1 MQDNAGLSKRRKE
14 REMKPNIRIVVLI
27 ALLAVI
33 ASGAVAAI
41 SVFGGTAA
49 EANTEVIEFEVAEN
63 TTKFVFDEAPVH
75 EDGLPAYGNSFI
87 TQGYIYPEGT
97 LNGSN
102 GVLPDGSPEFPEEV
116 IGEWICRGWFIGDGA
131 HTTAGPIVIT
141 TQTYQFG
148 EEYGN
153 ATIVSDG
160 YELAEVSKEVKRAI
174 TGGTGQYQM
183 ARGEVT
189 QELLGFTEQTG
200 VNLRFT
206 VEAKLKP

>member
-1 MQDNAGLSKRRKE
+1 
-14 REMKPNIRIVVLI
+14 MKSSIRIVSLI

-33 ASGAVAAI
+33 VSGAAVAI

-49 EANTEVIEFEVAEN
+49 AANTEVTKFDVAEN
-63 TTKFVFDEAPVH
+63 HTKFAFDEAPVH
-75 EDGLPAYGNSFI
+75 EDGLPAYGNPFI

-102 GVLPDGSPEFPEEV
+102 GALEDGSPEFPDEV
-116 IGEWICRGWFIGDGA
+116 IGEWVCRGWFIGDGA
-131 HTTAGPIVIT
+131 HTTTGPMVIT
-141 TQTYQFG
+141 TQIYQLEG
-148 EEYGN
+148 DYGDV
-153 ATIVSDG
+153 TITSEG
-160 YELAEVSKEVKRAI
+160 YESSEINQETKRAI

-189 QELLGFTEQTG
+189 QELLGFTEHMG

>member
-1 MQDNAGLSKRRKE
+1 
-14 REMKPNIRIVVLI
+14 MKPDIRIVGLI

-33 ASGAVAAI
+33 ASGAIAAT
-41 SVFGGTAA
+41 SVFGRAAA

-87 TQGYIYPEGT
+87 IQGYTYPEGT

-102 GVLPDGSPEFPEEV
+102 GALDDGSPEFPDEV

-131 HTTAGPIVIT
+131 HTTTGPVVIT
-141 TQTYQFG
+141 TQTYQFD

-153 ATIVSDG
+153 ATLVSDG
-160 YELAEVSKEVKRAI
+160 YELADVNEQVKRAI
-174 TGGTGQYQM
+174 TGGTGPYAL

-189 QELLGFTEQTG
+189 QELLGLTEQMR
-200 VNLRFT
+200 VNLRFKAE
-206 VEAKLKP
+206 VKVKP

>member
-1 MQDNAGLSKRRKE
+1 
-14 REMKPNIRIVVLI
+14 MKPNIRIVVLI

-33 ASGAVAAI
+33 ASGAVATI

-49 EANTEVIEFEVAEN
+49 EANTEVIEFEVAQN
-63 TTKFVFDEAPVH
+63 MTKFVFDEAPVH

-102 GVLPDGSPEFPEEV
+102 RALPDGSPEFPDEV

-131 HTTAGPIVIT
+131 HTTTGPIVIT

-160 YELAEVSKEVKRAI
+160 YELAEVNKEVKQAI

-189 QELLGFTEQTG
+189 QELLGFTEQMG

>member
-1 MQDNAGLSKRRKE
+1 MNL
-14 REMKPNIRIVVLI
+14 NIRIVNLI

-33 ASGAVAAI
+33 VSGAAVAIA
-41 SVFGGTAA
+41 VFGGTAA
-49 EANTEVIEFEVAEN
+49 EANTQVIKFDVAEN
-63 TTKFVFDEAPVH
+63 VTKFEFDEAPVH
-75 EDGLPAYGNSFI
+75 EDGLPAYGNPFI

-131 HTTAGPIVIT
+131 HTSTGPMVVT
-141 TQTYQFG
+141 TQIYQLKG
-148 EEYGN
+148 DYGDV
-153 ATIVSDG
+153 TITSEG
-160 YELAEVSKEVKRAI
+160 YESSEINKEIKRAI

-189 QELLGFTEQTG
+189 QELLGFTEQMG

-206 VEAKLKP
+206 LEVK